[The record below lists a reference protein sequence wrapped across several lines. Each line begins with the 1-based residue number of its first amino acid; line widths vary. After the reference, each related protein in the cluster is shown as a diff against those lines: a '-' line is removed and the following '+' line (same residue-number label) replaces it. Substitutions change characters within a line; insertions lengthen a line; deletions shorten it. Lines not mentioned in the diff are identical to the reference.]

1 MSELIDILKN
11 PERVNEI
18 PQAEIARL
26 LGEIELLKD
35 RLLSRSR
42 AADGSR
48 AKPPEKSEQLLTVE
62 EAAQKL
68 GCSEDW
74 LYRQSKKLP
83 FVVRFGRQLRFS
95 ELGIEKYIR
104 RRMSTWH

>member
-18 PQAEIARL
+18 PQAELARL
-26 LGEIELLKD
+26 LGEVELLKD

-42 AADGSR
+42 AADYGR
-48 AKPPEKSEQLLTVE
+48 TKPPDKSDQLLTVE
-62 EAAQKL
+62 EAAKRL
-68 GCSEDW
+68 GCSKDW

-83 FVVRFGRQLRFS
+83 FVLRVGRHLRFS

-104 RRMSTWH
+104 RKMGAWH

>member
-26 LGEIELLKD
+26 LGEMELLKD

-48 AKPPEKSEQLLTVE
+48 ANPPEQSEQLLTVE

-68 GCSEDW
+68 GCSKDW
-74 LYRQSKKLP
+74 LYRQSKKVPLL
-83 FVVRFGRQLRFS
+83 FALAGNFGFLNMALKS
-95 ELGIEKYIR
+95 ISVEE
-104 RRMSTWH
+104 